1 MKNSPEDRKKRIDE
15 LLLMI
20 GGLEESIRSSLEQED
35 WDFVKVL
42 RELKPKYHE
51 RLKRV
56 AYGLPEETKL
66 PADAKS

>member
-66 PADAKS
+66 PADTKS